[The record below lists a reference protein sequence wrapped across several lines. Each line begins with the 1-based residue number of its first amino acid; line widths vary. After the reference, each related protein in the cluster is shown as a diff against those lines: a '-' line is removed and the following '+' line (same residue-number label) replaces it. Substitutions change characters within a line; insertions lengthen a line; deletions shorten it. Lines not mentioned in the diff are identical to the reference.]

1 MKIAAE
7 NIGSFFDSLT
17 IRPRQGS
24 SLSSRTVF
32 SPAAFSMSSFGEHKM
47 ISRKDVHYGE
57 HNYYFDHN

>member
-17 IRPRQGS
+17 IRHRQGS

-47 ISRKDVHYGE
+47 ISRKDVHNGE
-57 HNYYFDHN
+57 HNYFDHN